1 MTATS
6 IRFQPGDLVTAR
18 GREWVVM
25 PETTDDMLMVRPVG
39 GLDDEQVGIVLGLES
54 VEPASFSTPSPEVLG
69 DHNAC
74 RLLRDAAKLST
85 RAASGPFRSF
95 GRIAVEPRP
104 YQLVPLL
111 MAMKLDPV
119 RLLIADDVGVGKTV
133 ESCLVAKELLER
145 GEADGLAVVCP
156 PHLAEQWQRELREKF
171 HIEAELVLR
180 TTVNRLERGRRHAGE
195 SLFARHRFVII
206 SIDYIKSE
214 KRIDDFVN
222 NCPNLV
228 IVDEAHTAT
237 LAGGAGRSRQQR
249 HELVRR
255 LSEREDSHL
264 LLVTATP
271 HSGNESAFRSLV
283 GLLDPSFSDL
293 PEDLD
298 GAGRESAKRR
308 LARHLVQRKRG
319 DVASYLGTTE
329 FPTRLEK
336 EETYS
341 LSDEYRVLFSSV
353 LKFAQ
358 ELVSDPAGNRVQQR
372 VRWWSAL
379 ALLRA
384 LASSPAAAAAT
395 LRNRAA
401 NLAAANDAEADEVG
415 RRSILD
421 LDESDQEEAP
431 DFTPGADGEDAFS
444 SSERTRLRKLAEQ
457 ADALRGPGDAKLKKL
472 ASTVKALVKDGHAP
486 IIFCRFI
493 DTAEYV
499 AEHLRDALGKKA
511 EVMSVTG
518 TLPPSE
524 RESRILELGEHDSP
538 VLVCTDCLSEGV
550 NLQQHFDT
558 VIHYD
563 LSWNPTR
570 HEQRE
575 GRVDRFGQPR
585 DEVKVLTLY
594 GQDNLI
600 DVVILNV
607 LLRKHRAIRSDL
619 GVSIAIPSSTNEV
632 IESLYDEVMREM
644 QDAGSGQMSFS
655 FEWSGQDELH
665 AAWEERAEKASR
677 SVFAQQTI
685 DPTEVESEM
694 AAIRAAIGDAP
705 TVGRFLRDVLLRLKV
720 PVTEKA
726 GRVDVTISGE
736 TPRSLRNAIGRD
748 QPFSG
753 RFALPTAAD
762 ELYLARTHPVVEGL
776 ASWTLD
782 TALDP
787 LANRDRAPIA
797 ARCGVSIVA
806 PINGVEGRVAVLLL
820 RLRHHLHLGGRHR
833 TLPTLAEE
841 ILAVGFTGTPESPQW
856 LSSEIVEAAL
866 AAPPTANPPASLA
879 SSQATTVVEGLPT
892 LQPALEA
899 IATQRAEEL
908 RDAHVR
914 VRAGARASKSVTVEP
929 VLPVD
934 VLGAFV
940 LIPRA

>member
-1 MTATS
+1 MTTLD
-6 IRFQPGDLVTAR
+6 IQFQPGDLVSAR

-25 PETTDDMLMVRPVG
+25 PGSTADLLMVQPTA
-39 GLDDEQVGIVLGLES
+39 GLDDELVGIMPALEP
-54 VEPASFSTPSPEVLG
+54 VTPAIFPPPDPATLG

-74 RLLRDAAKLST
+74 RLLRDAARLST
-85 RAASGPFRSF
+85 RASSGPFRSF

-119 RLLIADDVGVGKTV
+119 RLLIADDVGIGKTV
-133 ESCLVAKELLER
+133 ESCLVAKELIER

-195 SLFARHRFVII
+195 SLFDRHRFVIV
-206 SIDYIKSE
+206 SIDYIKSDR
-214 KRIDDFVN
+214 RIDDFVN
-222 NCPNLV
+222 HCPNLV

-237 LAGGAGRSRQQR
+237 LAGGVGRSRQQR
-249 HELVRR
+249 YELVRR
-255 LSEREDSHL
+255 LAAREDTHL

-271 HSGNESAFRSLV
+271 HSGNEAAFRSLV
-283 GLLDPSFSDL
+283 GLLDAEFNDL
-293 PEDLD
+293 PDDLE
-298 GAGRESAKRR
+298 GAGRDAAKRR

-319 DVASYLGTTE
+319 DVAEYLGTTE
-329 FPTRLEK
+329 FPTRLDA
-336 EETYS
+336 EETYT
-341 LSDEYRVLFSSV
+341 LTDDYRELFGLVLQ
-353 LKFAQ
+353 FAR
-358 ELVSDPAGNRVQQR
+358 ELVTDSSGTRVQQR

-379 ALLRA
+379 ALLRS

-401 NLAAANDAEADEVG
+401 NLNAADDADADEVG
-415 RRSILD
+415 RRTILD
-421 LDESDQEEAP
+421 LDESDQEETP
-431 DFTPGADGEDAFS
+431 DFTPGADGEDALS
-444 SSERTRLRKLAEQ
+444 SSDRSRLRRLADR
-457 ADALRGPGDAKLKKL
+457 ADALCGEGDAKLAKL
-472 ASTVKALVKDGHAP
+472 ARIVKSLVKDGHAP
-486 IIFCRFI
+486 IVFCRFI

-499 AEHLRDALGKKA
+499 AEHLRETLGGKA

-518 TLPPSE
+518 TLPPAE
-524 RESRILELGEHDSP
+524 REARILELGGHDHP

-585 DEVKVLTLY
+585 PEVKVLTLY

-619 GVSIAIPSSTNEV
+619 GVSVAIPASTNQV

-644 QDAGSGQMSFS
+644 QDAASGQMSLGFS
-655 FEWSGQDELH
+655 WSGEQELH
-665 AAWEERAEKASR
+665 TAWEETARKASR

-685 DPTEVESEM
+685 DPGEVEAELHS
-694 AAIRAAIGDAP
+694 IRQAIGDGP
-705 TVGRFLRDVLLRLKV
+705 TVERMMKDVLQRLNV
-720 PVTEKA
+720 PVTVRG
-726 GRVDVTISGE
+726 GRVEVTLSGE

-748 QPFSG
+748 QPFAG
-753 RFALPTAAD
+753 RFELPTGQD

-787 LANRDRAPIA
+787 LANRGRAPIA
-797 ARCGVSIVA
+797 SRCGVSAVA
-806 PINGVEGRVAVLLL
+806 PIPGVEGRLAVLLL
-820 RLRHHLHLGGRHR
+820 RLRHHLHLGARGRS
-833 TLPTLAEE
+833 LPTLAEE
-841 ILAVGFTGTPESPQW
+841 ILAVGFTGTPDAPCW
-856 LSSEIVEAAL
+856 LSTELVETAL
-866 AAPPTANPPASLA
+866 ASPPTANLPESLTRT
-879 SSQATTVVEGLPT
+879 QATALLDALPT
-892 LQPALEA
+892 LSPELDALA
-899 IATQRAEEL
+899 RRRADEL
-908 RDAHVR
+908 KDAHVR
-914 VRAGARASKSVTVEP
+914 VRAGARASQSVAVEP

-940 LIPRA
+940 LIPRG